1 MADVR
6 ISDLSLISAANL
18 DDNDRLIVEQTSNGT
33 GATKYSSLKEAM
45 LGSSTITS
53 LGGETV
59 TQAIA
64 KLNGVVNA
72 NDFRAHNSIARG
84 VKLTSVDWAT
94 IGNGKFSNMYIG
106 DYWEYNNIK
115 WRIAAFNYYYGVGN
129 THRCETM
136 HVVVVPDSVIV
147 SSKPMNDTAT
157 ATTGYRN
164 SKMITAN
171 GGLKDA
177 LDILTA
183 SDCPFKGHIL
193 PVEQYVSSTVSG
205 GTQSATWIDTSLT
218 YAPKVIIMSERQV
231 YGSQIAGNETI
242 GTSDKGQFPLFA
254 INHRHIT
261 CGAAY
266 WLRDMHSERA
276 FAQVTSSGV
285 AYWAD
290 ANATAGVR
298 PAFCICQTVPN
309 YS

>member
-1 MADVR
+1 MADVK
-6 ISDLSLISAANL
+6 IASLPAAGAFSDSDLFII
-18 DDNDRLIVEQTSNGT
+18 DQTAGT
-33 GATKYSSLKEAM
+33 AKVTVPGMKRGL
-45 LGSSTITS
+45 LGSSNITS

-59 TQAIA
+59 TQARA

-72 NDFRAHNSIARG
+72 DDFRAHNSIARG
-84 VKLTSVDWAT
+84 VKLTSVDWAA

-106 DYWEYNNIK
+106 DYWEYKNIK

-129 THRCETM
+129 THRYETM

-157 ATTGYRN
+157 ATTGYRGT
-164 SKMITAN
+164 KMITQN
-171 GGLKDA
+171 GGLADA
-177 LDILTA
+177 LNILTE
-183 SDCPFKGHIL
+183 DGCPFKGHIL

-205 GTQSATWIDTSLT
+205 GTQGAIWIEATMT

-261 CGAAY
+261 CGASY
-266 WLRDMHSERA
+266 WLRDMHSETE

-285 AYWAD
+285 AYWAN